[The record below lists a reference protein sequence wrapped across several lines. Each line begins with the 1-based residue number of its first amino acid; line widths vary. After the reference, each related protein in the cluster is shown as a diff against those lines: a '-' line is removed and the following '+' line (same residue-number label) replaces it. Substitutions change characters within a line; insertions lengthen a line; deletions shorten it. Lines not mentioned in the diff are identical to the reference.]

1 MDNNKYQ
8 RKSFRLQRYNYS
20 WPGCYFVTIC
30 TKDKEFVLSEIKNQN
45 VVLNKYGQ
53 IVENVLQ
60 MSFRK
65 YQHVSLDNYVIMP
78 NHIHAIIKLNTAYI
92 DHVDKDPYKRRNMLL
107 SKFVGYFKM
116 NSSKKINIILNKGSG
131 ELNLTVTTGANF
143 SKNANGQTG
152 GSDGEATNVAG
163 SYGISLGERGGY
175 INFSGD
181 FDVRQDYSRMKE
193 WEGDVFNQYNTV
205 ERFANADGY
214 DVSALLDDDVTDV
227 IQYSNAAGIDIMG
240 ATTKAELQPIL
251 SADNTESEL
260 TARGLV
266 RSDFNMR
273 VGQSALRG
281 GRFFANFVLPLDD
294 YGTELYSFTGIS
306 SRTGNSAGFY
316 RLPNQSRTY
325 TYVALVLQTMNGY

>member
-116 NSSKKINIILNKGSG
+116 NSSKKINIILNNSG
-131 ELNLTVTTGANF
+131 NAFWQRNYYEKIISNEVQLKVVREYIINNP
-143 SKNANGQTG
+143 KNW
-152 GSDGEATNVAG
+152 
-163 SYGISLGERGGY
+163 I
-175 INFSGD
+175 
-181 FDVRQDYSRMKE
+181 QDRN
-193 WEGDVFNQYNTV
+193 NQ
-205 ERFANADGY
+205 
-214 DVSALLDDDVTDV
+214 
-227 IQYSNAAGIDIMG
+227 
-240 ATTKAELQPIL
+240 K
-251 SADNTESEL
+251 
-260 TARGLV
+260 
-266 RSDFNMR
+266 
-273 VGQSALRG
+273 
-281 GRFFANFVLPLDD
+281 
-294 YGTELYSFTGIS
+294 
-306 SRTGNSAGFY
+306 
-316 RLPNQSRTY
+316 
-325 TYVALVLQTMNGY
+325 